1 MIKEVFCASATHV
14 FSVLTGKEKGNRRE
28 NSQLLDSSASCP
40 QLLPPTPFCQAEET
54 MKIVSG
60 GQTGVD
66 RAALDAALEC
76 GFSAGG
82 WCPKGRIAED
92 GIISEKYPLRELDRS
107 GYKART
113 KQNVLDSDGTAIIYF
128 GILSGG
134 TEQTLLFCIREKK
147 PYVLIDGEIVPFE
160 RAVQMIKGFVAQ
172 KAISVLNMAGP
183 RASKTP
189 DAYSYTK
196 KVLLLFLKEHV

>member
-1 MIKEVFCASATHV
+1 
-14 FSVLTGKEKGNRRE
+14 
-28 NSQLLDSSASCP
+28 
-40 QLLPPTPFCQAEET
+40 

-76 GFSAGG
+76 GVSAGG

-113 KQNVLDSDGTAIIYF
+113 KQNVLDSDGTVIVYF
-128 GILSGG
+128 GAPSGG

-147 PYVLIDGEIVPFE
+147 PYVLIDAEL
-160 RAVQMIKGFVAQ
+160 VQVEQAEKKIRDFVTQ
-172 KAISVLNMAGP
+172 ECISVLNIAGP